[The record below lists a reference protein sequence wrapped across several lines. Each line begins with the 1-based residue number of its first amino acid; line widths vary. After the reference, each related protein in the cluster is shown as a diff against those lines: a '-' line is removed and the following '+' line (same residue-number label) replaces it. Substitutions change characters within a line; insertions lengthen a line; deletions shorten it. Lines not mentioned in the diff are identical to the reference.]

1 MVRVWQML
9 GAVALASV
17 AVACGGQD
25 DCLDTGAEDGFTL
38 ELDHLAEDGA
48 WSYLVEWE
56 GSSLLCSYLAP
67 LDTTEVSCDGPG
79 SAEVTVNGTVHKV
92 SSLSLEAAPEELTF
106 TARLEAVLVHQE
118 TLSPGYQLFQAE
130 EGCGADWRTGS
141 EAISF

>member
-1 MVRVWQML
+1 MRHVKWTTAAIAATGMA
-9 GAVALASV
+9 GVASA
-17 AVACGGQD
+17 D
-25 DCLDTGAEDGFTL
+25 FTGAYTVQYTVTAADFG
-38 ELDHLAEDGA
+38 
-48 WSYLVEWE
+48 
-56 GSSLLCSYLAP
+56 GS
-67 LDTTEVSCDGPG
+67 
-79 SAEVTVNGTVHKV
+79 EVTVNGTVHKV